1 MSIQDIII
9 IFSLLK
15 DGKINQYLCKSAID
29 SLIKD
34 SKFNYIKYFEES
46 IVTDKKLEEVIMAV
60 ISENEEIIIDIT
72 NGNNKKVGVLIGK
85 VLNILG
91 KGVDSQKISLMILV
105 QIDIRKRII
114 MEIFRKYQKNSLNN
128 FEILPIDNIDIK
140 YNNNNNKLA
149 LVGPVL

>member
-29 SLIKD
+29 SLRKD

-46 IVTDKKLEEVIMAV
+46 IVTDKKLEEVIMDV

-72 NGNNKKVGVLIGK
+72 NGNNKKIGVLLGK

-91 KGVDSQKISLMILV
+91 KGVDSKKISLMILV
-105 QIDIRKRII
+105 QIDIRKRIL

-140 YNNNNNKLA
+140 YNNNKLA

>member
-46 IVTDKKLEEVIMAV
+46 IVTDKKLEEVIMDV

-72 NGNNKKVGVLIGK
+72 NGNNKKIGVLLGK

-91 KGVDSQKISLMILV
+91 KGVDSKKISLMILV
-105 QIDIRKRII
+105 QIDIRKRIL

-140 YNNNNNKLA
+140 YNNNNKLA

>member
-46 IVTDKKLEEVIMAV
+46 IVTDKKLEEVIMDV

-128 FEILPIDNIDIK
+128 FEILPR
-140 YNNNNNKLA
+140 
-149 LVGPVL
+149 

>member
-29 SLIKD
+29 SLRKD

-46 IVTDKKLEEVIMAV
+46 IVTDKKLEEVIMDV

-72 NGNNKKVGVLIGK
+72 NGNNKKIGVLLGK

-91 KGVDSQKISLMILV
+91 KGVDSKKISLMILV
-105 QIDIRKRII
+105 QIDIRKRIL

-128 FEILPIDNIDIK
+128 FEILPIYNIDIK
-140 YNNNNNKLA
+140 YNTNKLA
-149 LVGPVL
+149 LFGPVL

>member
-46 IVTDKKLEEVIMAV
+46 IVTDKKLEEVIMDV

-72 NGNNKKVGVLIGK
+72 NGNNKKIGVLFGK

-91 KGVDSQKISLMILV
+91 KGVDSKKISLMILV
-105 QIDIRKRII
+105 QIDIRKRIL

-140 YNNNNNKLA
+140 YNNNKLA

>member
-46 IVTDKKLEEVIMAV
+46 IVTDKKLEEVIMDV

-72 NGNNKKVGVLIGK
+72 NGNNKKIGVLLGK

-91 KGVDSQKISLMILV
+91 KGVDSKKISLMILV
-105 QIDIRKRII
+105 QIDIRKRIL

-140 YNNNNNKLA
+140 YNNNNKLS